1 MQGSRQWHTVAM
13 EITGFM
19 QPDEFWAAFP
29 SDAVAL
35 VAITD
40 IEPLL
45 DSRRAMLRR
54 MRGEG

>member
-45 DSRRAMLRR
+45 DSRRAI
-54 MRGEG
+54 